1 MKPKFDL
8 PKISDEDKAS
18 ILNAFSD
25 YCKFYNRRW
34 WPTVPSTRNVG
45 EAIALMHSELSEALE
60 GYRKNAQDDHLPEF
74 KSLSVELADC
84 LIRIFDFAETFAPD
98 LGEAFVA
105 KMAYNQIREDHKIEN
120 RIKEGGKK
128 F

>member
-1 MKPKFDL
+1 MTAKFDL
-8 PKISDEDKAS
+8 PRISDEDKAS

-25 YCKFYNRRW
+25 YCKFYNKRW
-34 WPTVPSTRNVG
+34 WPADPKTRNVG

-60 GYRKNAQDDHLPEF
+60 GYRKDAMDEHLPQF

-98 LGEAFVA
+98 LGEAFIA
-105 KMAYNQIREDHKIEN
+105 KMAYNQIREDHKLEN
-120 RIKEGGKK
+120 RLKLGGKK